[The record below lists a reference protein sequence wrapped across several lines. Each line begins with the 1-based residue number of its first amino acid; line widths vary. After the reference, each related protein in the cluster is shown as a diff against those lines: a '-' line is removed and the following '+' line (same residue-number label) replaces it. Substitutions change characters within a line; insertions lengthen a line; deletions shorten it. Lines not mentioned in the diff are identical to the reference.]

1 MDNTLGVLIIVA
13 MLGIGLFG
21 GYVIGDQKVEIVEIE
36 KPVVTEKVI
45 EIEKDCPTC
54 PTCPEVII
62 PKTDD
67 DLRDDFYR
75 DYFEEDYTEIE
86 NEAEAYALEELEDEE
101 YEVVVEYLKTLL
113 SENEELEED
122 SVDVEII
129 DTNIKVT
136 QLGLGEDEDKSA
148 TVEFEL
154 KVKYKLEEGETT
166 RFKKNIDVL
175 YDVVF
180 DEGEFD
186 DEEVELISIL

>member
-1 MDNTLGVLIIVA
+1 MDNTLGILIIMA

-21 GYVIGDQKVEIVEIE
+21 GYIIGDQKVEIVKVE

-45 EIEKDCPTC
+45 EIENDCPV
-54 PTCPEVII
+54 CPEVIM
-62 PKTDD
+62 PKTSD

-86 NEAEAYALEELEDEE
+86 NEAEAYALDELSDDE

-122 SVDVEII
+122 SVNVKIE

-154 KVKYKLEEGETT
+154 KVKYKLEEGEIT

-180 DEGEFD
+180 NEGEFN
-186 DEEVELISIL
+186 DEEVELISIN